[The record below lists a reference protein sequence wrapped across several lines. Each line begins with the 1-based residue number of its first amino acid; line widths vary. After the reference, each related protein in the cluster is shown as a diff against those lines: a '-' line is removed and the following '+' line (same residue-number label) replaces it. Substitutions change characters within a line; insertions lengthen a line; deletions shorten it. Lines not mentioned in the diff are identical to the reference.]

1 MIKKLLAFFVLVLL
15 ILSVS
20 FGMMVWMTPPSPKPP
35 VLPPPPA
42 TKAVSAALIDGNTGR
57 MLADKEGEL
66 QIYPA
71 STTKILTCIL
81 ALEEGHDKLEQ
92 NAVVTK
98 RAMEQDG
105 TNVGIRPD
113 MPLSLHQLLYGMMLI
128 SGNDAAVSVAETVG
142 GSYERFIEMMNE
154 KAASI
159 GVTHSHFANPNGLTN
174 PSHYTTAEDMV
185 TIAAYA
191 MKNPDFRDIVKRTT
205 YPMTYR
211 NGIYRNVENRNE
223 FLSSHYEGANGIK
236 TGMTDAAG
244 ECLVASAERNGK
256 LLVVAFYN
264 DTNRWN
270 DTKAWLDYGFTA
282 AAAYDRYEAEL
293 AAEPAVYKW
302 INELV
307 GDHFAEWRN

>member
-1 MIKKLLAFFVLVLL
+1 MKRVLAFVVLVVL
-15 ILSVS
+15 ILSIA
-20 FGMMVWMTPPSPKPP
+20 FGVMVWITPEPPKPP
-35 VLPPPPA
+35 VLPPPPE

-57 MLADKEGEL
+57 MLANKEGEL
-66 QIYPA
+66 KIYPA

-81 ALEEGHDKLEQ
+81 ALEEGKEKLEQ
-92 NAVVTK
+92 NAVISQ
-98 RAMEQDG
+98 RAMKQDG

-142 GSYERFIEMMNE
+142 GSYDRFIEMMNE
-154 KAASI
+154 KAASV
-159 GVTHSHFANPNGLTN
+159 GATHSHFANPNGLTN
-174 PSHYTTAEDMV
+174 PEHYTTAEDMV
-185 TIAAYA
+185 LIAAHA
-191 MKNPDFRDIVKRTT
+191 MKNPDFRDIVKRKT

-256 LLVVAFYN
+256 LLIVAFYN
-264 DTNRWN
+264 DKNRWN
-270 DTKAWLDYGFTA
+270 DSKAWLDYGFQA
-282 AAAYDRYEAEL
+282 AAAYDAYEQALAE
-293 AAEPAVYKW
+293 EPAIYKW
-302 INELV
+302 VNTLIGREP
-307 GDHFAEWRN
+307 GA

>member
-1 MIKKLLAFFVLVLL
+1 MKKLLAFLVLVVL
-15 ILSVS
+15 ILGVA
-20 FGMMVWMTPPSPKPP
+20 FGVMVWMTPPSPKVP
-35 VLPPPPA
+35 VLPPPPE

-66 QIYPA
+66 KIYPA

-92 NAVVTK
+92 NAVISK
-98 RAMEQDG
+98 RAMDQDG

-142 GSYERFIEMMNE
+142 GSYDRFIEMMNE

-159 GVTHSHFANPNGLTN
+159 GVSHSHFANPNGLTH
-174 PSHYTTAEDMV
+174 PDHYTTAEDMV

-191 MKNPDFRDIVKRTT
+191 MKNPEFRDIVKRTT
-205 YPMTYR
+205 YPMTFR

-223 FLSSHYEGANGIK
+223 FLTSHYEGANGIK

-256 LLVVAFYN
+256 LLIVAFYN
-264 DTNRWN
+264 DTNRWS

-282 AAAYDRYEAEL
+282 AAAYDQYEAEV
-293 AAEPAVYKW
+293 AAEPKLYKW
-302 INELV
+302 INGLV
-307 GDHFAEWRN
+307 GDHFAEWRK

>member
-1 MIKKLLAFFVLVLL
+1 MKKILAFLVLVVL
-15 ILSVS
+15 ILGVA
-20 FGMMVWMTPPSPKPP
+20 FGVMVLITPEPPKPP
-35 VLPPPPA
+35 TLPPPPE
-42 TKAVSAALIDGNTGR
+42 TKAVSAALIDANTGN

-66 QIYPA
+66 RIYPA

-81 ALEEGHDKLEQ
+81 ALEEGKDKLEQ
-92 NAVVTK
+92 NAVISE
-98 RAMEQDG
+98 RAMKQDG
-105 TNVGIRPD
+105 TNIGIRPD

-142 GSYERFIEMMNE
+142 GSYDRFIEMMNE
-154 KAASI
+154 KAVSLGA
-159 GVTHSHFANPNGLTN
+159 THSHFANPNGLTH
-174 PSHYTTAEDMV
+174 PEHYTTAEDMV
-185 TIAAYA
+185 TIAAHA
-191 MKNPDFRDIVKRTT
+191 MKNPDFRDIVKRKT

-264 DTNRWN
+264 DKNRWN
-270 DTKAWLDYGFTA
+270 DTKAWLDYGFQA
-282 AAAYDRYEAEL
+282 AQAYDAYEQALAE
-293 AAEPAVYKW
+293 EPGIYKW
-302 INELV
+302 VNTLIGREPR
-307 GDHFAEWRN
+307 A